1 MQNDDATP
9 VAARREPTQL
19 DAAKLQTDAN
29 LHVQVGP
36 ATRRFHFW
44 QQAPAWLLGFAAI
57 GLGFL
62 MVLRSYDSPAGSPA
76 PATRRGPSRSPSC
89 RTAISSRTAAPV
101 SPRAS
106 CCTGPSSAGAKEGSI
121 RAAGATG
128 RRAAS
133 PSSRGSGAARP
144 SFSSLRT

>member
-29 LHVQVGP
+29 LHVQVVP

-44 QQAPAWLLGFAAI
+44 QQAPSWLLGFAAI

-62 MVLRSYDSPAGSPA
+62 MVLRSYDSPAGWFAVSTA
-76 PATRRGPSRSPSC
+76 VILSVVGSYRSPFSIGE
-89 RTAISSRTAAPV
+89 TAIS
-101 SPRAS
+101 
-106 CCTGPSSAGAKEGSI
+106 TGPGK
-121 RAAGATG
+121 
-128 RRAAS
+128 
-133 PSSRGSGAARP
+133 RP
-144 SFSSLRT
+144 KKVTPPP